1 MNEGYTIP
9 VLDSGYVR
17 YIGHYGSDMTIVNA
31 ARISYQGTTKGEE
44 ADKKLLHYLW
54 KNKHTS
60 PFEMVKIHLNIKMP
74 IFVMRQYVRHRMQN
88 LNEVSARYS
97 QLPNDF
103 YIPLRWRKQDTKNK
117 QGSVETDDLFVRGAG
132 EDRNEYTHQ
141 QLSKELERHSKRSYE
156 LYENLLDCGVA
167 REMARMV
174 LPVNIYTEIQCVW
187 DMKNLIHFIT
197 LRDDS
202 HAQAEIQEYGKAI
215 KGICKEIFPWV
226 IEAYDKYKWQCIEI
240 Q

>member
-74 IFVMRQYVRHRMQN
+74 IFVMRQYVRHRMP
-88 LNEVSARYS
+88 VS
-97 QLPNDF
+97 
-103 YIPLRWRKQDTKNK
+103 
-117 QGSVETDDLFVRGAG
+117 
-132 EDRNEYTHQ
+132 YTHLDVYRDRLDYLL
-141 QLSKELERHSKRSYE
+141 QLVVTSLTNSAFSR
-156 LYENLLDCGVA
+156 LLV
-167 REMARMV
+167 
-174 LPVNIYTEIQCVW
+174 
-187 DMKNLIHFIT
+187 
-197 LRDDS
+197 
-202 HAQAEIQEYGKAI
+202 
-215 KGICKEIFPWV
+215 
-226 IEAYDKYKWQCIEI
+226 
-240 Q
+240 